1 MVTAKQMA
9 TMKRMTARRRMCAA
23 ALAALAGLSASAAAD
38 LPKVLDRVP
47 TDVQLVTVVK
57 DVGATYSRV
66 KGMATMLGVPATE
79 MTMMDEIIAMPGLN
93 KDGSMAILV
102 SSISAP
108 GDDGAVTPPTVI
120 MLAPVTDY
128 KQFVMGLGAENAD
141 GISKLTLKAEQGQ
154 GDEFFA
160 KDLGDGFAAISQSA
174 DPLVTFEGK
183 GGNAEA
189 HAKLVGALG
198 ANVSADSDVLIVA
211 NVEKLKGV
219 IDAAQQQMNEQGEMI
234 AAMAGPQG
242 EQLKKQMQVATQA
255 MQAFSRDASAG
266 VVGLNFAEKGVSID
280 AGAQF
285 KEGTP
290 SATYFQAKG
299 NASGLL
305 SRVPTTPFYFA
316 MAMDTSSESM
326 KQLAKDMS
334 QANAMMEEQAAGVI
348 DTFLKQLPNVSGFAM
363 VMGASPGGLMGGM
376 LANTVYYVQAA
387 KPEELRAAFQTASTE
402 MNGKTIQG
410 ITYKTTYASGVSEVE
425 GVKVDT
431 WTMQMQPDPN
441 NTAAMQMQQA
451 QAMLYGM
458 GGQPAG
464 FTAAVD
470 SGVVMTMSQNTPLM
484 ASAIK
489 AVKDGGGLAA
499 DPLVKDAVS
508 NLPENRTFEGYI
520 GVKSLMDAVS
530 GLMAMMGRPATYQT
544 PASLAP
550 VVMGGTTSQGAIRVK
565 TFIPT
570 PVMTAVG
577 DFAKSMRQG
586 EEGDEEDVAPA
597 DDNAGK
603 PPRF

>member
-1 MVTAKQMA
+1 MVTAKRMA
-9 TMKRMTARRRMCAA
+9 TMKRMTAKKRMCAA
-23 ALAALAGLSASAAAD
+23 ALASLAGLTASAGAD

-47 TDVQLVTVVK
+47 TDVQVVVVVK
-57 DVGATYSRV
+57 DLGATYTRA
-66 KGMATMLGVPATE
+66 KAMATMVGAPADQ

-93 KDGSMAILV
+93 KEGSMAMLV
-102 SSISAP
+102 SSIPNPDEEAA
-108 GDDGAVTPPTVI
+108 GKEPTI
-120 MLAPVTDY
+120 ILLAPVTDY
-128 KQFVMGLGAENAD
+128 KQFVTGLGAENAD
-141 GISKLTLKAEQGQ
+141 GISKLTMKGEGQ
-154 GDEFFA
+154 GDEFYA
-160 KDLGDGFAAISQSA
+160 KDLGDGFAAISPSSE
-174 DPLVTFEGK
+174 PLTSFEGK

-219 IDAAQQQMNEQGEMI
+219 IDAAQQQMSEQGEMI

-242 EQLKKQMQVATQA
+242 EQLKTQIETASQA

-266 VVGLNFAEKGVSID
+266 IVGLNFSEKGVSID

-290 SATYFQAKG
+290 SGQYFQAKG

-326 KQLAKDMS
+326 KKLAKDMS
-334 QANAMMEEQAAGVI
+334 QANPMMQEEAGGVI
-348 DTFLKQLPNVSGFAM
+348 DTFLKQLPNVNGFAM

-376 LANTVYYVQAA
+376 LANTVYYVQAS
-387 KPEELRAAFQTASTE
+387 KPEELQAAFKSASTE

-410 ITYKTTYASGVSEVE
+410 ITYKTTYASAASEVE

-441 NTAAMQMQQA
+441 NPAAMSMQQA

-458 GGQPAG
+458 GGQPSG
-464 FTAAVD
+464 FSAAVD

-484 ASAIK
+484 ASALK

-565 TFIPT
+565 TFIPM

-586 EEGDEEDVAPA
+586 EEGEEEEVAPA